1 MSQVMPLALTTFLER
16 RGFHRDP
23 FDTYRAEREGDL
35 LPAWF
40 LRSPLFETVIGEP
53 SRPESCLL
61 FAPTG
66 HGKTSHRIEMAR
78 RVQERLTAPALAVAL
93 TDFSGV
99 LGAGAPQADLEYY
112 IAQIRLLVIESLAAQ
127 LSVSVER
134 LRQLQADAN
143 AYAGFCALLAIW
155 APTWLA
161 SFLVPAGLD
170 SHAQAWRQQQHSP
183 RRWLEILVGLA
194 RSAGFASI
202 YVLIDG
208 VDEWHE
214 TRDDPALQARLLA
227 PLLNAAGVL
236 DSEGLAFKFF
246 LPSGLRDTLIEQRI
260 GRLDILRAHML
271 AWKPA
276 DLTAMLELRLG
287 MCSQRSQT
295 SQGSTR
301 SFSDLCAADFDVDHH
316 LALAAGCSPRRML
329 QLARAIIERHMEGA
343 DDPDAPIAAATVL
356 EVAPHPLQV
365 GASVLPGPPQPVAR
379 PQPVAPPPPP
389 PFPIPVEA
397 AMPPLFVDP
406 RGDIW
411 IGELRRTERLPK
423 LRQRCLEYL
432 WANRH
437 RRVSSRE
444 LIEEVYRDDP
454 DPSSRADPAGS
465 LRKLIRELRKVLE
478 PEQTNSHSYIDDAI
492 GYGYLLRNYRDER

>member
-1 MSQVMPLALTTFLER
+1 MPLALSTFLER

-40 LRSPLFETVIGEP
+40 LRSPLFETVIGDP
-53 SRPESCLL
+53 ARPESCLL

-66 HGKTSHRIEMAR
+66 HGKTSHRIELAR
-78 RVQERLTAPALAVAL
+78 RVQERLTAPALAVSL

-99 LGAGAPQADLEYY
+99 LGPDAPRADLEYY
-112 IAQIRLLVIESLAAQ
+112 IGQIRLLVIEALAAQ
-127 LSVSVER
+127 LSASVER

-143 AYAGFCALLAIW
+143 AYTAFCALLSIW
-155 APTWLA
+155 APTSLA
-161 SFLVPAGLD
+161 AFLVPAGLD
-170 SHAQAWRQQQHSP
+170 THAQAWRQQQHSP
-183 RRWLEILVGLA
+183 RRWLEILVSLA

-214 TRDDPALQARLLA
+214 TRDDPVLQARLLA

-236 DSEGLAFKFF
+236 DSEGVAFKFF
-246 LPSGLRDTLIEQRI
+246 LPSALQETLIEQRI
-260 GRLDILRAHML
+260 GRLDILRSHML
-271 AWKPA
+271 AWKPD
-276 DLTAMLELRLG
+276 DLTAMLALRLG

-301 SFSDLCAADFDVDHH
+301 SFSDLCAADFNVDHH
-316 LALAAGCSPRRML
+316 LALAAGCSPRTML
-329 QLARAIIERHMEGA
+329 QLARAIIERHLEDT

-356 EVAPHPLQV
+356 EVAPLPTETEPNVAAAPAQP
-365 GASVLPGPPQPVAR
+365 ATSVPSPPAPVPGGPQNEAKS
-379 PQPVAPPPPP
+379 QPTV
-389 PFPIPVEA
+389 
-397 AMPPLFVDP
+397 PPLFVDG

-411 IGELRRTERLPK
+411 IGDSRRIERLPR

-454 DPSSRADPAGS
+454 DLSSRADPSGS

-478 PEQTNSHSYIDDAI
+478 PELTNSHSYIDDAI
-492 GYGYLLRNYRDER
+492 GYGYLLRNYRDEL